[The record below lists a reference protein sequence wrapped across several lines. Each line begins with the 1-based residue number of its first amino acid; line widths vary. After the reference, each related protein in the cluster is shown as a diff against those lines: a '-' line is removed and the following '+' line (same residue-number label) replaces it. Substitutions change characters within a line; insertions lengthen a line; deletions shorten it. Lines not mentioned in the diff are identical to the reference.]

1 MPSLFLL
8 SNRALT
14 ATLDKNPSKCYTF
27 NNLIIHILPDLSGE
41 VERILSMPQY
51 ELMYL
56 LGAQVA
62 DDEVPKISAQILK
75 FAEDFGATDIKET
88 QLGKKKLAYPIGKT
102 RNGHYVVVNFTMDGK
117 NINAFDA
124 KIHTQDSQIIRYLIV
139 NLDEHLTRME
149 KDRIAQSKIVRKG
162 PPAEEQI
169 SPAVKTTAVAERPAV
184 KKEKLVLAEINQ
196 EELDKKIEE
205 ALSEDLT
212 K

>member
-1 MPSLFLL
+1 
-8 SNRALT
+8 
-14 ATLDKNPSKCYTF
+14 
-27 NNLIIHILPDLSGE
+27 
-41 VERILSMPQY
+41 MPQY

-56 LGAQVA
+56 LGANVA
-62 DDEVPKISAQILK
+62 DDEVPKISQSVLK
-75 FAEDFGATDIKET
+75 FAEDFGGTEVKET

-124 KIHTQDSQIIRYLIV
+124 KIRTQDSNIVRYIII
-139 NLDEHLTRME
+139 NLDEHLERMA
-149 KDRIAQSKIVRKG
+149 KDKIAQSKIVRKG
-162 PPAEEQI
+162 PPAEAAAAKPMLPGE
-169 SPAVKTTAVAERPAV
+169 SPL
-184 KKEKLVLAEINQ
+184 KKEAAPLLEINQ

>member
-1 MPSLFLL
+1 
-8 SNRALT
+8 
-14 ATLDKNPSKCYTF
+14 
-27 NNLIIHILPDLSGE
+27 
-41 VERILSMPQY
+41 MPQY

-62 DDEVPKISAQILK
+62 DDEVPKIAQSVLK
-75 FAEDFGATDIKET
+75 FAEDFGATDIRET

-102 RNGHYVVVNFTMDGK
+102 RNGHYVVVNFAMDSK

-124 KIHTQDSQIIRYLIV
+124 KIHTQDSSIIRYLIV
-139 NLDEHLTRME
+139 NLDEHLARME
-149 KDRIAQSKIVRKG
+149 KDKIAQSKIIRKG
-162 PPAEEQI
+162 PPAEEE
-169 SPAVKTTAVAERPAV
+169 SAVAAKPEAPVMKNEVAEKPATKPA
-184 KKEKLVLAEINQ
+184 KKAKPILADLNQ